1 MRPKNENTVP
11 AAKALALAAWLA
23 AAAFAAAAP
32 AGAQAAQGAEDDEA
46 ALARVDSYRAFAEPG
61 FSFDFSSSGVE
72 GESLMRVSVRTGS
85 EDAALVRYLEPA
97 KRRGR
102 LVLVRGGS
110 FWLLD
115 RDMKSPIRISPRQ
128 LLFGQASAGDV
139 SRIGFRSMYSVTG
152 RSRKGGDIVLSL
164 EAKSGAGATYDLV
177 ELRTDPGFR
186 PIEASC
192 RGRSGALIK
201 TIRYLKYERVAGKE
215 LLAEFEILDEASG
228 KIERVRLSNF
238 DAATPPE
245 SAFAVQALRFQ
256 R

>member
-1 MRPKNENTVP
+1 MRPIRIDAAP
-11 AAKALALAAWLA
+11 AAKSLALAAWLA
-23 AAAFAAAAP
+23 AAAIMAALP
-32 AGAQAAQGAEDDEA
+32 ASAQKAYDDAA
-46 ALARVDSYRAFAEPG
+46 ALAKADSYRAFSESG
-61 FSFDFSSSGVE
+61 FSFDFTSSGVE
-72 GESLMRVSVRTGS
+72 GESRMRVSVRTGS

-115 RDMKSPIRISPRQ
+115 KDMKSPIRISPRQ

-139 SRIGFRSMYSVTG
+139 SRIGFRSMYSVAG
-152 RSRKGGDIVLSL
+152 RRSSGGDIVLSL
-164 EAKSGAGATYDLV
+164 EARSGAGATYDLV
-177 ELRTDPGFR
+177 ELRADSGYR
-186 PIEASC
+186 PIEAAC
-192 RGRSGALIK
+192 KGRSGALIK

-215 LLAEFEILDEASG
+215 LLTEFEILDEASG
-228 KIERVRLSNF
+228 EIERVRLSNF

>member
-1 MRPKNENTVP
+1 MRPKNDNAAP
-11 AAKALALAAWLA
+11 AIKALALAARLA
-23 AAAFAAAAP
+23 AAVLAAVAP
-32 AGAQAAQGAEDDEA
+32 AAAQGTEEDA
-46 ALARVDSYRAFAEPG
+46 SALAKADSYRAFSESG

-72 GESLMRVSVRTGS
+72 GESLMRVSVKIGA

-115 RDMKSPIRISPRQ
+115 KDMKSPIRISPRQ

-152 RSRKGGDIVLSL
+152 RSRSGDDIVLSL
-164 EAKSGAGATYDLV
+164 AARSGAGATYDLV
-177 ELRTDPGFR
+177 ELRTDSGYR

-215 LLAEFEILDEASG
+215 LLTEFEILDEASG
-228 KIERVRLSNF
+228 KTERVRLSNF

>member
-1 MRPKNENTVP
+1 MKTKNGNSAP
-11 AAKALALAAWLA
+11 AIKALALAARLA
-23 AAAFAAAAP
+23 AAALAALAVVAP
-32 AGAQAAQGAEDDEA
+32 AAAQGSEEGAA
-46 ALARVDSYRAFAEPG
+46 ALAKADSYRAFSASG

-72 GESLMRVSVRTGS
+72 GDSLMRVSVRTGA

-115 RDMKSPIRISPRQ
+115 KDMKSPIRISPRQ

-139 SRIGFRSMYSVTG
+139 SRIGFRSMYSVAG
-152 RSRKGGDIVLSL
+152 RNRSGGDIVLNL

-177 ELRTDPGFR
+177 DLRTDSDYR
-186 PIEASC
+186 PVEASC

-201 TIRYLKYERVAGKE
+201 TIRYLKYERVSGKE
-215 LLAEFEILDEASG
+215 TLTEFEILDEASG
-228 KIERVRLSNF
+228 KTERVRLSNF
-238 DAATPPE
+238 DAAIPPD

>member
-1 MRPKNENTVP
+1 MRTKNENTAP
-11 AAKALALAAWLA
+11 AIKALALAAWLA
-23 AAAFAAAAP
+23 ASALAAVAP
-32 AGAQAAQGAEDDEA
+32 LGAQAAQDDA
-46 ALARVDSYRAFAEPG
+46 SALAKADSYRAFSESG
-61 FSFDFSSSGVE
+61 FSFDFSSSGAE
-72 GESLMRVSVRTGS
+72 GESLMRVSVRTGA

-115 RDMKSPIRISPRQ
+115 KDMKSPIRISPRQ

-152 RSRKGGDIVLSL
+152 RSRSGDDIVLSL
-164 EAKSGAGATYDLV
+164 AAKSGAGATYDLV
-177 ELRTDPGFR
+177 DLRTDSGYR
-186 PIEASC
+186 PVEASC
-192 RGRSGALIK
+192 RGRGGALIK

-215 LLAEFEILDEASG
+215 LLTEFEILDEASG
-228 KIERVRLSNF
+228 KAERVRLSNF